1 MESFLKKV
9 VAGKNDS
16 ESHRYFVRFGKGQYN
31 RRFLMSL
38 DIGKEKLKIRT
49 SFELANDLAKLANEL
64 DKNLKFS
71 GKILT
76 KSVIPGMP
84 AKKKGGLFVY
94 EVSDASLS
102 SYPGAYYY
110 LVDAA
115 SENITVKMKKAL
127 PKPGK
132 DAEKIDD
139 KFCALELNLKYL
151 PQIKD
156 MLFWDSP
163 QGKKTVIEHDLII
176 TGIDIPKNEKDPA
189 KQRELAIR
197 TGKIVRRINVDGK
210 DLNKEY
216 EMNA

>member
-9 VAGKNDS
+9 VAGKNDT
-16 ESHRYFVRFGKGQYN
+16 ESHRYFIRFGKGQYN

-38 DIGKEKLKIRT
+38 NVGKRVKVKT
-49 SFELANDLAKLANEL
+49 SFELANDLVKLAGEI
-64 DKNLKFS
+64 DGKLKFS
-71 GKILT
+71 GKILS
-76 KSVIPGMP
+76 KNNIAGMGGR
-84 AKKKGGLFVY
+84 KKAGVFVY

-102 SYPGAYYY
+102 EYPNSYYY
-110 LVDAA
+110 LLDAS
-115 SENITVKMKKAL
+115 SEDVILKCKKAL

-132 DAEKIDD
+132 NEEKIDD
-139 KFCALELNLKYL
+139 GFCSLELDLKYL

-163 QGKKTVIEHDLII
+163 EGKKTIIEHDLII
-176 TGIDIPKNEKDPA
+176 TDIELPKGEKDPA

-197 TGKIVRRINVDGK
+197 RGKIVRRMNVDGK